1 MKSSRAPLVMMFAF
15 ASSAAWS
22 GHLSI
27 DCPLCHQRIR
37 LKDTAM
43 RTALLIS
50 LTLST
55 RTPSCALKKY
65 IQWNNL
71 THKT

>member
-1 MKSSRAPLVMMFAF
+1 MQG
-15 ASSAAWS
+15 AWS

-27 DCPLCHQRIR
+27 DGPLCHQWIR

-43 RTALLIS
+43 RTALLIFS
-50 LTLST
+50 LLT